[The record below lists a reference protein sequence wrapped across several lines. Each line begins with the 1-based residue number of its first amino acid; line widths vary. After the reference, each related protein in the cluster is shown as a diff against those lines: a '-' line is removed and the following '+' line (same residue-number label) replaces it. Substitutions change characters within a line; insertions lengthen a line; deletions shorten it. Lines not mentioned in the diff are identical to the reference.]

1 MQRQQD
7 TCKEGGIERSA
18 IIEKF
23 AQKFWKLHDL
33 LIEKA
38 HENYDKIDED
48 AVYEIDLECIFGQFM
63 ADEFEHCRK
72 EDLKSLQIQGA
83 EKLAF
88 KIEEVFAY
96 YNDEDKFTKKSI
108 LVKIKDILEKIKNG

>member
-1 MQRQQD
+1 MSENEIKQ
-7 TCKEGGIERSA
+7 
-18 IIEKF
+18 IIKDESVY
-23 AQKFWKLHDL
+23 AQKFWELHDI
-33 LIEKA
+33 LIKKA

-72 EDLKSLQIQGA
+72 EDLKSLQVQGA

-88 KIEEVFAY
+88 KIEEAFAY
-96 YNDEDKFTKKSI
+96 YNDEDKFTKKNI
-108 LVKIKDILEKIKNG
+108 LVTIKDILKEIENGLND

>member
-1 MQRQQD
+1 MQQQQD
-7 TCKEGGIERSA
+7 NCKEVGIEWSA
-18 IIEKF
+18 IIENF
-23 AQKFWKLHDL
+23 AQKFWKLYDI

-48 AVYEIDLECIFGQFM
+48 AVYKIDLECIFGQFM

-72 EDLKSLQIQGA
+72 EDLKSLQVQGA

-96 YNDEDKFTKKSI
+96 YNDEDKFTKKNI
-108 LVKIKDILEKIKNG
+108 LVKIKDILEEIENG